1 MENNVF
7 LLLSGLDGAEKVKF
21 ANWLYQYE
29 TVLEIDSFFDEHP
42 ELLTAD
48 GFTEDIERLQK
59 SIPRDITEPEPGQIR
74 CIANAYTGDQKL
86 LSFVVVLSQWNEQ
99 YWLVAP
105 FSQYTNPATPGEL
118 STGID
123 FHAYKVIQAW
133 NAFVV
138 PDIFLLTKTSFFRNV
153 DEQVRKDASILY
165 FQLLEGTEL
174 PEELK
179 DRIGPRINSEIDPRI
194 QYIYEEQE
202 QIKPLQTAIAQA
214 MDFWDELPEADLSEM
229 KQANDDEKPSMSFAI
244 TGHSE
249 TIKISDIGNG
259 KLDVQVY
266 STENN
271 PCRNKF
277 NMWYILNDNGFVLGN
292 IIKGRCQI
300 SKADLENAVCLADY
314 DGNCTILTPIK

>member
-1 MENNVF
+1 MEKNFF
-7 LLLSGLDGAEKVKF
+7 LLLSNLAGQEQKKF
-21 ANWLYQYE
+21 AQWLYEYE
-29 TVLEIDSFFDEHP
+29 MHLELEAFFEENS
-42 ELLTAD
+42 ELLRVENV
-48 GFTEDIERLQK
+48 TEDIVELKKLIRK
-59 SIPRDITEPEPGQIR
+59 DITEPALGQIR
-74 CIANAYTGDQKL
+74 CIKKDMTTYHQQMSFL
-86 LSFVVVLSQWNEQ
+86 LVLSKWNDQ

-105 FSQYTNPATPGEL
+105 FSPYSTPATTGEI

-138 PDIFLLTKTSFFRNV
+138 PDILLLTKTSFFRNV

-165 FQLLEGTEL
+165 FQKLEGTEL
-174 PEELK
+174 PGELK

-194 QYIYEEQE
+194 QYIYAEQE

-214 MDFWDELPEADLSEM
+214 MDFWDELPEADLLEIQ
-229 KQANDDEKPSMSFAI
+229 QANEGELPSMSFSI
-244 TGHSE
+244 SGHSE
-249 TIKISDIGNG
+249 TIKIADIGNG
-259 KLDVQVY
+259 NLDVQVY
-266 STENN
+266 TAENR

>member
-1 MENNVF
+1 MKDNIF
-7 LLLSGLDGAEKVKF
+7 LLLSGLNGREQEKF
-21 ANWLYQYE
+21 AEWLYQYE
-29 TVLEIDSFFDEHP
+29 AVSEVDAFFDHHP
-42 ELLTAD
+42 ELLTVE

-59 SIPRDITEPEPGQIR
+59 SISRDITQPEPGQIR
-74 CIANAYTGDQKL
+74 CIADDCIANQDL

-105 FSQYTNPATPGEL
+105 FSQYTAPASPGEL
-118 STGID
+118 STGIG
-123 FHAYKVIQAW
+123 YPEYEVIQAW

-214 MDFWDELPEADLSEM
+214 MDFWDELLEADLSEM
-229 KQANDDEKPSMSFAI
+229 KQVNDDEKPSMSFAI

-266 STENN
+266 TTENN